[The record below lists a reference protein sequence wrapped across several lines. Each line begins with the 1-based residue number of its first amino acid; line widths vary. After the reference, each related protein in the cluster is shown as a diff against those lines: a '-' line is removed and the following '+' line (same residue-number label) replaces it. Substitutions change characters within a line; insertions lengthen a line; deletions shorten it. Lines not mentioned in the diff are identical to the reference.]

1 MDAKIL
7 DLFSKDVDTE
17 VGHCDFK
24 HNDTQPSNAQ
34 HNDTQH
40 YGLNCDIQH
49 KRDALCVVMLSV
61 IILSV
66 ILHNNL
72 KENAEKFFGHLF
84 FLPVPATVAGLES

>member
-17 VGHCDFK
+17 LRCCDFK

-34 HNDTQH
+34 YKDTQH

-49 KRDALCVVMLSV
+49 KRHALCVVMLSV

-66 ILHNNL
+66 MVHNNL
-72 KENAEKFFGHLF
+72 KENAEKFLGQLF
-84 FLPVPATVAGLES
+84 FCQYQQL